1 MRLIEEIESA
11 GAQGSLLESTVANLK
26 IWANA
31 DFLPDWVG
39 ASIAELVEKSA
50 WEELNDRFYQNMAFG
65 TGGIRGRTIGKIA
78 TAAETGTL
86 SEMGTPE
93 HAAVGTNVLNDFN
106 LIRATVGMFRY
117 VEKYLKDSGRY
128 DLPRFVIAHDV
139 RHFSRHF
146 CELAAS
152 TWCKLGGQA
161 LIFEGPRST
170 PQLSFAVRQFKA
182 TCGAVITAS
191 HNPPHDNGFKAYFED
206 GAQVVSPHAEGIVD
220 LVNQVG
226 L

>member
-65 TGGIRGRTIGKIA
+65 TVGIRGRTIGKIT

-86 SEMGTPE
+86 SQMGTPE

-146 CELAAS
+146 C
-152 TWCKLGGQA
+152 
-161 LIFEGPRST
+161 
-170 PQLSFAVRQFKA
+170 
-182 TCGAVITAS
+182 
-191 HNPPHDNGFKAYFED
+191 
-206 GAQVVSPHAEGIVD
+206 
-220 LVNQVG
+220 
-226 L
+226 